1 MRFFMIIFSI
11 YFLALSIMP
20 CGDIHHP
27 GSNENTQSEIS
38 SPGHSDAGHA
48 DLCSPFCTCSCCG
61 TSMAF
66 KLFEYFNASLFNT
79 LYISKQIVSRDIF
92 FISSFFDKIWQPP
105 KID

>member
-1 MRFFMIIFSI
+1 MKFFMIIFSI

-27 GSNENTQSEIS
+27 DSHENTKTEIAS
-38 SPGHSDAGHA
+38 TGHNDAGYG

-61 TSMAF
+61 TIMAF
-66 KLFEYFNASLFNT
+66 KLVESYSASHFAALF
-79 LYISKQIVSRDIF
+79 ISRQIVAKNIF

-105 KID
+105 KIG